1 VVTPAKPLASG
12 RDCEVY
18 ALGDGLVARSY
29 RDGRSAQAEAELI
42 EDVRALGYPVPR
54 VHEWRGGTIV
64 MERIDGPT
72 LGEQMLSGAVPLD
85 EGAAVWAALQE
96 ELHRLPW
103 PGGEPLIHGD
113 FHPFNVIAGPSGPV
127 VIDWTNA
134 GPGPAGLDVALSAVI
149 LAGVALTG
157 ELPEAAELLRV
168 YAAAVETPYVA
179 HLPRAAE
186 IRAGKPLTTPD
197 ELRVM
202 DEAVALA
209 ASVARS

>member
-1 VVTPAKPLASG
+1 VVTPAKPIASG

-18 ALGDGLVARSY
+18 GLSDGLVARSY

-42 EDVRALGYPVPR
+42 EQVWALGYPVPR
-54 VHEWRGGTIV
+54 VQEWRGGTIV
-64 MERIDGPT
+64 MQRIDGPT
-72 LGEQMLSGAVPLD
+72 LGEQMLSGAIPLD
-85 EGAAVWAALQE
+85 EGAAVWASLQE

-103 PGGEPLIHGD
+103 PGGEPLIHAD
-113 FHPFNVIAGPSGPV
+113 FHPFNIILGAEGPV

-134 GPGPAGLDVALSAVI
+134 GPGPGGLDVALSAVI

-157 ELPEAAELLRV
+157 ELPQAAEVLGA
-168 YAAAVETPYVA
+168 YAAAVTTPYVE

-186 IRAGKPLTTPD
+186 VRAGKPLTTPD

-209 ASVARS
+209 RSVARS